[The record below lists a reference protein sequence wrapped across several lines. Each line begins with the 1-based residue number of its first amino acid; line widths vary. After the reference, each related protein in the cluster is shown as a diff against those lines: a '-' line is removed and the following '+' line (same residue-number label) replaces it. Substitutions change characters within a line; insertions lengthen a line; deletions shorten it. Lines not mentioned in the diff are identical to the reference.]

1 MILTPFYCYYMAV
14 KQHQE
19 KPFPSATITST
30 ACHYSQ
36 DIVCRF
42 FMVIGSSI
50 LCLIYY
56 LVFKWIE
63 NAQKKAGFPKK
74 ISSTLYWT
82 AQFSIL
88 LYAIT
93 LGTIDDNW
101 TSPQPLRGHFLSHP
115 HRCNRINNLIS
126 NRATSLR
133 HKSYW
138 PQ

>member
-19 KPFPSATITST
+19 KPFPSATITQT

-36 DIVCRF
+36 NIACRF

-56 LVFKWIE
+56 LVFRWVE
-63 NAQKKAGFPKK
+63 DAQRKAGFPKK
-74 ISSTLYWT
+74 ISNTLYWV

-93 LGTIDDNW
+93 LGTIDDKG
-101 TSPQPLRGHFLSHP
+101 TGPLHSPCAVIFFL
-115 HRCNRINNLIS
+115 ILIVS
-126 NRATSLR
+126 IV
-133 HKSYW
+133 
-138 PQ
+138 